1 MAPYMTELTKII
13 ILNIHFALFCLMKRD
28 GVDRMLPLTKRDI
41 SEQDSGSCREIFWSF
56 FS

>member
-13 ILNIHFALFCLMKRD
+13 ILNIHFALFCLMKRE

-41 SEQDSGSCREIFWSF
+41 SEQDSGYEPKYN
-56 FS
+56 